1 MSHIFSGIYEYPHT
15 PYMTKARPPSCS
27 SVLNRL
33 QAAADKLSALSQ
45 KQRDP
50 RQRDMI
56 PCQKAMVEINFN
68 MVYDFRTQKYN
79 YCDFRHKNEFA
90 SAISFKNLSPGS
102 FGKSIPNFG
111 TQSSKYITVVATP
124 AGNHGD
130 HRIDSFQI
138 LSRPSMVCERLLS
151 MMIQNKYHN
160 IQKIITSTGIEPT
173 TLLGYNS
180 YTKRSNECDR
190 IQYPTSDGQEC
201 MRYNST
207 GATHE
212 GDIAR
217 YYTSSYRDRNIPRYY
232 TASCSERNMPRYY
245 TSTQSSRNDIPR
257 YYSQSS
263 QNIYRQ
269 QTTPATEA
277 FFISRYSLKRKRIDN
292 REEVD
297 TTKAFKFT
305 KVDF

>member
-1 MSHIFSGIYEYPHT
+1 MFFPGIYEYPHT
-15 PYMTKARPPSCS
+15 PYMTKARPPSCT

-50 RQRDMI
+50 RQPDMI
-56 PCQKAMVEINFN
+56 PCQKAKVEINFN

-79 YCDFRHKNEFA
+79 YCDFRRNNGESTSATAFHK
-90 SAISFKNLSPGS
+90 LSSGS
-102 FGKSIPNFG
+102 FGKSISNFG
-111 TQSSKYITVVATP
+111 TQHSKVITVVATP
-124 AGNHGD
+124 FGNHRD
-130 HRIDSFQI
+130 HRIDSFQS

-160 IQKIITSTGIEPT
+160 IQNIITSARIEPT
-173 TLLGYNS
+173 TLLGNNS
-180 YTKRSNECDR
+180 KTKGSNECDR
-190 IQYPTSDGQEC
+190 TQYPNRHGQEC

-212 GDIAR
+212 GDIHR

-232 TASCSERNMPRYY
+232 TSTCSERNIHRYY

-257 YYSQSS
+257 YYSQCS
-263 QNIYRQ
+263 QNISMQ

-277 FFISRYSLKRKRIDN
+277 FFISRYSLKRKRLDN
-292 REEVD
+292 HEEVD
-297 TTKAFKFT
+297 TTKSFKFA